1 MIKNIK
7 NLHDKKEYVTHIRN
21 LNPALNHEIVL
32 TKVYSANKLN
42 HQSWLKPYIDT
53 NTELRKNAKADSNN
67 VWFSVWLHETKTWQK
82 RGVILNTDCSIVYTK
97 REDIYE
103 DLANDIATIF
113 DTSNY
118 QTDHNLK

>member
-53 NTELRKNAKADSNN
+53 NTELRKNAKADGSN

-82 RGVILNTDCSIVYTK
+82 RGVILNIDCSIFYIK

-103 DLANDIATIF
+103 DLANDVATRF